1 MDNIFEIIQEK
12 MKEFLIN
19 STITCI
25 DGMYDGLNTK
35 ISEIGG
41 EVAKTPK
48 LWNSEVFN
56 MIQGMSENV
65 LVPIAGSILTIILI
79 YELIYI
85 INEHNNMRD
94 FDGFIIFKWIIKSVI
109 GIYLVTNTFD
119 IVNGIYDV
127 SYFIVQKSTQYLDIQ
142 TSGIELYDTLEN
154 IRSTLESYPIFPI
167 IGISIQILL
176 GKFVINI
183 MAIVI
188 DVILVSRMIEIYI
201 YMSIAP
207 IPFATFMNKETKS
220 IGENYLKGII
230 ALGLQGFF
238 IMICVA
244 IYAGLVNAMQ
254 IADGINS
261 WLAKVLLYS
270 IVLIF
275 TMLKTSAI
283 SKSIFNAH

>member
-19 STITCI
+19 STMTCI
-25 DGMYDGLNTK
+25 DGMYDRLNTK

-56 MIQGMSENV
+56 MIKGMSESV
-65 LVPIAGSILTIILI
+65 IVPIAGSILTLILI

-94 FDGFIIFKWIIKSVI
+94 FDSFIIFKWIIKSVI
-109 GIYLVTNTFD
+109 GIFLVTNTFD

-167 IGISIQILL
+167 IGIAIQIFL
-176 GKFVINI
+176 GRFVINI
-183 MAIVI
+183 MA
-188 DVILVSRMIEIYI
+188 
-201 YMSIAP
+201 
-207 IPFATFMNKETKS
+207 
-220 IGENYLKGII
+220 
-230 ALGLQGFF
+230 
-238 IMICVA
+238 
-244 IYAGLVNAMQ
+244 YAG
-254 IADGINS
+254 
-261 WLAKVLLYS
+261 
-270 IVLIF
+270 
-275 TMLKTSAI
+275 
-283 SKSIFNAH
+283 